1 MMTPQTS
8 TLILGLG
15 NELVSDD
22 GFGPAVAQACRAQ
35 FADRGE
41 VHVESAAAAGLNLLA
56 LLEGCE
62 RAVIID
68 VVQTGKHA
76 PGTLMDW
83 PLESASAGRT
93 LGGSHQMDLMTTLE
107 LGRRVGQYMPRSIRL
122 LVAEA
127 KDLATIHEGL
137 SPELAA
143 AVPQAVARLAEWL
156 EGPPQG

>member
-1 MMTPQTS
+1 MMTPQTK

-22 GFGPAVAQACRAQ
+22 GFGPAVAQACRQQ
-35 FADRGE
+35 FADRHD
-41 VHVESAAAAGLNLLA
+41 VHVEITAAAGFNLLA

-62 RAVIID
+62 QALIID
-68 VVQTGKHA
+68 VVQTGKHP
-76 PGTLMDW
+76 PGTVMEW
-83 PLESASAGRT
+83 PLHAASAGRT
-93 LGGSHQMDLMTTLE
+93 LGGSHQMDLQATLS
-107 LGRRVGQYMPRSIRL
+107 LGRRVGQYIPRSIRL